1 MNFKINK
8 EDYDSDKLSNN
19 GKLYLN
25 KLQHINLKEQQL
37 TLEAQDLNVLKNH
50 YVNLL
55 KLELP
60 KKELP
65 KKELPKK
72 NIKK

>member
-65 KKELPKK
+65 KK
-72 NIKK
+72 NIKNK